1 MKLRRNKKGFT
12 MVELII
18 VIAVIAVLTAILVPT
33 FIHLANKAGDA
44 SDKTIVK
51 NANTQLALKAAQG
64 RRNTSMS
71 EAVKDV
77 DEIGYHMSGV
87 STSNGNQICWDR
99 LNDRFVL
106 FNKDNQIILADGER
120 TQPATAEE
128 FADFFKPVSNF
139 ADAGQ
144 FTPFAKS
151 DFNFEG
157 SGVTLTEGTL
167 TLGAKSFDVGEL
179 EGVTTV
185 NVEDTSAT
193 GTYLVGT
200 GNTGVKVNINVPN
213 GTVYHL
219 GIAGEVNITGIK
231 GDSYHEF
238 GRIGFAEMASTGR
251 YVAEKG
257 AEVKALWFSNE
268 NAKYTKQSGAT
279 VNEYA
284 PDTTIKAKIEAQL
297 TNDDVIVSG
306 DHDGVKSNAI
316 EAITAEINKEEGVEP
331 VNPPVPEHVLS
342 PLDIEKQAEGYV
354 FRVGE
359 NYYKSMATCDLL
371 ESTDDGYVLGVGI
384 DNVEF
389 YFIGNV
395 TDSTETFAVLGK
407 TLTFDLNG
415 YSILLQKGLIVMG
428 EGNLTIKD
436 SGADN
441 GGVLSAQCVSLMGG
455 NDGMFQVANSTINI
469 QGGSFDASM
478 VNDKMFDGG
487 WGGDSTYNISGG
499 SFKAAANKSIFADK
513 TSTYNITGG
522 TFDATASGSTIFNF
536 TEATK
541 SVDMSKAKIVDGSTV
556 YKS

>member
-51 NANTQLALKAAQG
+51 NANTQLALKAAEG

-144 FTPFAKS
+144 FTPYAKP
-151 DFNFEG
+151 DFNFDD
-157 SGVTLTEGTL
+157 SGVSLSEGTL
-167 TLGAKSFDVGEL
+167 ALGAKSFDVGEL
-179 EGVTTV
+179 EGVTVV
-185 NVEDTSAT
+185 NVNDASAT

-200 GNTGVKVNINVPN
+200 GNTSVKVNVNVPN

-219 GIAGEVNITGIK
+219 GVSGEVNITGIK

-238 GRIGFAEMASTGR
+238 GRVGFAEMNSNGR

-257 AEVKALWFSNE
+257 AEVKALWFSDA

-284 PDTTIKAKIEAQL
+284 PTTAIKAAIEAQL
-297 TNDDVIVSG
+297 TNDDVIVS
-306 DHDGVKSNAI
+306 DNKDDVKSNAV
-316 EAITAEINKEEGVEP
+316 EAITEEINKEEGVVEQAIELTQTNYRSAIVP
-331 VNPPVPEHVLS
+331 GKTEYILGEDILIDGQTFVVPADCVVNLNMNGHNITCDYGVSEMDWFFNKNNKEFLHNVSAFVNYGTTTISGEGTIGGPRGWFGLMNEENANLTLLGPTIHGGTVYFSDTGVTVFFGALS
-342 PLDIEKQAEGYV
+342 NNGTLTAEGYV
-354 FRVGE
+354 FSGQ
-359 NYYKSMATCDLL
+359 
-371 ESTDDGYVLGVGI
+371 
-384 DNVEF
+384 DN
-389 YFIGNV
+389 NV
-395 TDSTETFAVLGK
+395 
-407 TLTFDLNG
+407 
-415 YSILLQKGLIVMG
+415 YSRP
-428 EGNLTIKD
+428 
-436 SGADN
+436 
-441 GGVLSAQCVSLMGG
+441 
-455 NDGMFQVANSTINI
+455 
-469 QGGSFDASM
+469 
-478 VNDKMFDGG
+478 
-487 WGGDSTYNISGG
+487 
-499 SFKAAANKSIFADK
+499 
-513 TSTYNITGG
+513 
-522 TFDATASGSTIFNF
+522 
-536 TEATK
+536 
-541 SVDMSKAKIVDGSTV
+541 
-556 YKS
+556 

>member
-12 MVELII
+12 MIELII

-106 FNKDNQIILADGER
+106 FNKDNQIIASDGER

-144 FTPFAKS
+144 FTPYAKS

-167 TLGAKSFDVGEL
+167 TLGAKSFDVGER

-185 NVEDTSAT
+185 IVEDTSATAT

-238 GRIGFAEMASTGR
+238 GRIGFAEMASNGR

-257 AEVKALWFSNE
+257 AEVKALWFSDA
-268 NAKYTKQSGAT
+268 NAKYTKESGAT

-284 PDTTIKAKIEAQL
+284 PDTTIKAAIEAQL

-306 DHDGVKSNAI
+306 DHDGVKSDAI
-316 EAITAEINKEEGVEP
+316 DAITKEINKEEGIAP
-331 VNPPVPEHVLS
+331 VGNPITSDADLTSALANGGEYYVDKDFTITTVKPIADKAVTIDLNGKKISIAENVPLNDADCIIASYSTLTFNDSVGGGSVIYASSSAHSDALFGFFGQGCVIINGGSYLS
-342 PLDIEKQAEGYV
+342 GSDFMFGGAGEKTHEAIIINNG
-354 FRVGE
+354 
-359 NYYKSMATCDLL
+359 S
-371 ESTDDGYVLGVGI
+371 
-384 DNVEF
+384 
-389 YFIGNV
+389 
-395 TDSTETFAVLGK
+395 VLGK
-407 TLTFDLNG
+407 IGYLVGTVLLNCETSITCQNDLMPW
-415 YSILLQKGLIVMG
+415 SFMG
-428 EGNLTIKD
+428 VVKAGD
-436 SGADN
+436 GF
-441 GGVLSAQCVSLMGG
+441 VLNNPTPASTMVYVS
-455 NDGMFQVANSTINI
+455 T
-469 QGGSFDASM
+469 
-478 VNDKMFDGG
+478 
-487 WGGDSTYNISGG
+487 
-499 SFKAAANKSIFADK
+499 KA
-513 TSTYNITGG
+513 
-522 TFDATASGSTIFNF
+522 
-536 TEATK
+536 
-541 SVDMSKAKIVDGSTV
+541 
-556 YKS
+556 

>member
-1 MKLRRNKKGFT
+1 MKFRRNKKGFT

-120 TQPATAEE
+120 TQPTTAEE

-144 FTPFAKS
+144 FTPYAKS
-151 DFNFEG
+151 DFNFG
-157 SGVTLTEGTL
+157 DSGVSLSEGTL

-200 GNTGVKVNINVPN
+200 GNTSVKVNVNVPN

-219 GIAGEVNITGIK
+219 GIAGEVSITGIK

-238 GRIGFAEMASTGR
+238 GRIGFAEMASNGR

-257 AEVKALWFSNE
+257 AEVKALWFSNAS
-268 NAKYTKQSGAT
+268 AKYTKESGTT

-284 PDTTIKAKIEAQL
+284 PDTTIKAAIEAQL

-306 DHDGVKSNAI
+306 DHDGVKSDAI
-316 EAITAEINKEEGVEP
+316 KAITEEINKEEGVTPSKP
-331 VNPPVPEHVLS
+331 VGNPINNFTDLQAAFTNGGVYYLNAS
-342 PLDIEKQAEGYV
+342 FDITEQVSAHQ
-354 FRVGE
+354 
-359 NYYKSMATCDLL
+359 DL
-371 ESTDDGYVLGVGI
+371 TI
-384 DNVEF
+384 DLN
-389 YFIGNV
+389 
-395 TDSTETFAVLGK
+395 GK
-407 TLTFDLNG
+407 TLSVNIDHKTTDQCAMAIYGPATLIFKDGVGTGSVLNIRNVDNDTVFG
-415 YSILLQKGLIVMG
+415 FYSQQAVFQIDGGTYLAENTHDCLFGGL
-428 EGNLTIKD
+428 
-436 SGADN
+436 SN
-441 GGVLSAQCVSLMGG
+441 GGI
-455 NDGMFQVANSTINI
+455 FRIN
-469 QGGSFDASM
+469 GGSIYGYC
-478 VNDKMFDGG
+478 N
-487 WGGDSTYNISGG
+487 YL
-499 SFKAAANKSIFADK
+499 
-513 TSTYNITGG
+513 TG
-522 TFDATASGSTIFNF
+522 FPTAP
-536 TEATK
+536 
-541 SVDMSKAKIVDGSTV
+541 TV
-556 YKS
+556 YMNQVMNLEFYLDTAIMVPMTVTTENDSIRVYQDPSSTSQNLIYRAVPK